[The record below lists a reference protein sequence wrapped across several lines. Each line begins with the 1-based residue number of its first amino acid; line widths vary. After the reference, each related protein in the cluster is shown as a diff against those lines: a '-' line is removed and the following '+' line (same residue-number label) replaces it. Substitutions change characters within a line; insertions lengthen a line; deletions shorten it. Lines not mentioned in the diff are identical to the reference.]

1 LSPRVFLK
9 KEIKRR
15 VAFGHPWVYDNE
27 IEKHDP
33 LDDGCIVDVF
43 TYSGQFLG
51 KGYYNSGSTIRVRFI
66 TRRNCKLDTDFFSG
80 KIRRA
85 IQLKSLLLEDSDAL
99 RIVFGEADGLPGLI
113 VDRFSDWLVV
123 QFNTLGIQL
132 MKKEIIEALILVLKP
147 KGIFEK
153 SEGTSL
159 AKEGLEAKEGWLY
172 GNGPELLPFSLNGIS
187 FLADTKGQ
195 KTGFFLDQRENRT
208 LLKKYIRG
216 GKGLDLFCY
225 IGAWSMH
232 LASAG
237 AEVTGVDASERAV
250 IQAQKIANMN
260 NFSERLSFVKDDV
273 FSFLETELA
282 SGEKRLD
289 FIVLDPPAFVKS
301 AGKIKEAVKAYR
313 ELNESCMRL
322 LKTGGILATA
332 SCSYHLSGDLFID
345 MLHSASR
352 NARRGVRLIEMRSQG
367 PDHPV
372 LLSVPETEYLKCAFL
387 LVD

>member
-1 LSPRVFLK
+1 MFLK

-195 KTGFFLDQRENRT
+195 KTGFFLDQRENAKRLSDYAT
-208 LLKKYIRG
+208 GRRVLDVFSYTGNFSFHCIN
-216 GKGLDLFCY
+216 KG
-225 IGAWSMH
+225 AR
-232 LASAG
+232 SAIL
-237 AEVTGVDASERAV
+237 VDSSERALSVAKEIAEINRFSDKCEFIKTNAFDYLRENSLSGFGLAV
-250 IQAQKIANMN
+250 I
-260 NFSERLSFVKDDV
+260 
-273 FSFLETELA
+273 
-282 SGEKRLD
+282 
-289 FIVLDPPAFVKS
+289 DPPAMAKS
-301 AGKIKEAVKAYR
+301 PSSKKNALRGYK
-313 ELNESCMRL
+313 ELNLRVIKSLNDGALIASSSCTQIVSEEDWMRTINDAFHDCKKL
-322 LKTGGILATA
+322 GLVAFRGGQSL
-332 SCSYHLSGDLFID
+332 
-345 MLHSASR
+345 
-352 NARRGVRLIEMRSQG
+352 
-367 PDHPV
+367 DHPEV
-372 LLSVPETEYLKCAFL
+372 TSIFETKYLKFCLFHIFEL
-387 LVD
+387 INY